1 MCLSRGFWD
10 GLRSGKAWAWP
21 GWWAQRASSS
31 GPRSF
36 CGGGGAGGDTSAE
49 EALGEERVLTS
60 DDPALLHG
68 YKALL
73 AYDGTAYAGWQYQRP
88 VSGHR
93 EVLTVQGEVERALS
107 VITGE
112 PRDRLGVQGASRTDA
127 GVHARGQVA
136 QFRSGRVLDS
146 GRARASL
153 NKLLPEDVR
162 VLEVAPVPPDFSA
175 ISSSLFKE
183 YTYSVLAGPVAD
195 PLGRRTALHFHWD
208 IDVGRC
214 CEAAALFPGEH
225 DFAAFTNN
233 PKQATVQ
240 TVRRLGACEIIKE
253 SLEGSASGRNLLRI
267 RVEGKGFLFK
277 MVRHM
282 SAAILEVGAGR
293 LEVADLQDALAD
305 GRAFLDAGR
314 RGWRL
319 APAHGL
325 CLEHVAYPPHGDPG
339 APMHSQPPQGRAYP
353 AALHLRYASSS
364 RLNRTR
370 SGPWPCAPAAA
381 DAPQEP
387 TT

>member
-1 MCLSRGFWD
+1 M
-10 GLRSGKAWAWP
+10 
-21 GWWAQRASSS
+21 
-31 GPRSF
+31 
-36 CGGGGAGGDTSAE
+36 
-49 EALGEERVLTS
+49 
-60 DDPALLHG
+60 
-68 YKALL
+68 
-73 AYDGTAYAGWQYQRP
+73 
-88 VSGHR
+88 
-93 EVLTVQGEVERALS
+93 ERALS
-107 VITGE
+107 IVTGE

-136 QFRSGRVLDS
+136 QFRSSRVLAP

-195 PLGRRTALHFHWD
+195 PLGRRTALHVHWA

-214 CEAAALFPGEH
+214 REAAALFPGEH
-225 DFAAFTNN
+225 DFAAFTSN

-240 TVRRLGACEIIKE
+240 TVRRLGACEILEE
-253 SLEGSASGRNLLRI
+253 SPGGAASGGNLLRL

-282 SAAILEVGAGR
+282 SGAILEVGAGR
-293 LEVADLQDALAD
+293 LEVADLRDALAD
-305 GRAFLDAGR
+305 GRAFLEAGR

-325 CLEHVAYPPHGDPG
+325 CLERVEYPPHGDPG

-364 RLNRTR
+364 RLSRTR
-370 SGPWPCAPAAA
+370 SGPWPGTPAA
-381 DAPQEP
+381 DAEPHAP